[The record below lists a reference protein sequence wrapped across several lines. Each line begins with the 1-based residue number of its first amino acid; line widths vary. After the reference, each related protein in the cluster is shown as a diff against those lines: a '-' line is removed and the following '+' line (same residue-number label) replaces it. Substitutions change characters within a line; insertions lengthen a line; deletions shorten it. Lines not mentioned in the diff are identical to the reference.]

1 MTLRA
6 NVLKA
11 GVILGLAATPLAPLM
26 AQSADPAA
34 PETSATPPAAAE
46 APAEDYSDAQ
56 LDTFVTAALD
66 VSAVRQDYTQQIE
79 TATDEGARAELVEEA
94 NQKMLDAISAV
105 EGMDLETYNEIG
117 AAAQADQELNTR
129 IMEMAQA
136 KMSAQQN
143 SGEG

>member
-6 NVLKA
+6 NALKA

-34 PETSATPPAAAE
+34 PATSATPPAAE

-56 LDTFVTAALD
+56 LNTFVTAALD

-79 TATDEGARAELVEEA
+79 TATDETARAELVEEA

-136 KMSAQQN
+136 KMSAKQD